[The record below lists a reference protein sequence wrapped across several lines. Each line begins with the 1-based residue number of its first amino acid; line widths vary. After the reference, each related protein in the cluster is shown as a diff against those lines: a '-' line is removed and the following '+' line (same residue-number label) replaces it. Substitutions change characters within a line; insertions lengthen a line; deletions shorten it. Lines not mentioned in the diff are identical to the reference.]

1 MNPNRAWKN
10 KETGKVYKVRPYW
23 ECPDPDKELSEMIED
38 GFGYKPIKV
47 GTLYQAGWL
56 MWNESVYFD
65 PGLRLDGQYY
75 YDQLTGPLGEDNAQL
90 VVDLLNKHH
99 EEQNETTLNDNR

>member
-1 MNPNRAWKN
+1 MRNR
-10 KETGKVYKVRPYW
+10 TGKPYAF
-23 ECPDPDKELSEMIED
+23 KELTED
-38 GFGYKPIKV
+38 GYWAI
-47 GTLYQAGWL
+47 
-56 MWNESVYFD
+56 YFD